1 MAEEPV
7 SKNKD
12 GSRIGSDEYVT
23 LALCIIVPI
32 IGLLFALY
40 YRQQGEKW
48 AGRAMVVGLVAL
60 VVWLCLVFLI

>member
-32 IGLLFALY
+32 IGLLL
-40 YRQQGEKW
+40 
-48 AGRAMVVGLVAL
+48 RAAVGWVCRSSRASLL
-60 VVWLCLVFLI
+60 LIEFMKPLTD